1 MKKITIILAVC
12 LCTTLIFSCKNSQ
25 KTAEAEPKTQDTVA
39 TAVQETT
46 PQTDVLTADDELI
59 MNYIKEM
66 YEKDLYWE
74 VEWLEKHCTPKLLK
88 QLKDDYEYDGEGYAF
103 WEFRSDSNDGG
114 GEDDRVVEVVK
125 KNGEFYYEGVDG
137 GTWFRNIVSAFVK
150 DGVVMFDAIRR
161 DTTYVQPAN

>member
-1 MKKITIILAVC
+1 MKKITIILTVC
-12 LCTTLIFSCKNSQ
+12 LCATLVFSCKNNQ
-25 KTAEAEPKTQDTVA
+25 KAAEAEPQTQDTVA
-39 TAVQETT
+39 
-46 PQTDVLTADDELI
+46 TADDELI

-74 VEWLEKHCTPKLLK
+74 VEWLEKHCTPKLLQ
-88 QLKDDYEYDGEGYAF
+88 QLKNDYEYDGEGYAF

>member
-1 MKKITIILAVC
+1 MKKITIILTVC
-12 LCTTLIFSCKNSQ
+12 LCATLVFSCKNNQ
-25 KTAEAEPKTQDTVA
+25 KAAEAEPQTQDTVA
-39 TAVQETT
+39 
-46 PQTDVLTADDELI
+46 TADDELI

-74 VEWLEKHCTPKLLK
+74 VEWLKKHCTPKLLK

>member
-1 MKKITIILAVC
+1 MKRITIILTVC
-12 LCTTLIFSCKNSQ
+12 LCATLVFSCKNNQ
-25 KTAEAEPKTQDTVA
+25 KAAEAEPQTQDTVA
-39 TAVQETT
+39 
-46 PQTDVLTADDELI
+46 TADDELI

-66 YEKDLYWE
+66 YEKDLYWK
-74 VEWLEKHCTPKLLK
+74 VEWLEKHCTPKLLQ
-88 QLKDDYEYDGEGYAF
+88 QLKNDYEYDGEGYAF

>member
-12 LCTTLIFSCKNSQ
+12 LCATLIFSCKNSQ
-25 KTAEAEPKTQDTVA
+25 KIAEAEPITQDTVA
-39 TAVQETT
+39 
-46 PQTDVLTADDELI
+46 TADDELI

-74 VEWLEKHCTPKLLK
+74 VEWLKKHCTPKLLK